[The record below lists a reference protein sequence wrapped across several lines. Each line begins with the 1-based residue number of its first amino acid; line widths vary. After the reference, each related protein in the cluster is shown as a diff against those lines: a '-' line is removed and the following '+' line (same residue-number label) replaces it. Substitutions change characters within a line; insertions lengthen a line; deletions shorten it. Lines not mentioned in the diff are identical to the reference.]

1 MKSIEIIGVELG
13 RTSVTNVGQMN
24 GNNIYNTTQI
34 EIITKQSNYK
44 KYFNEV
50 QISIGHDTGEKSKLQ
65 FTNNSDLE

>member
-1 MKSIEIIGVELG
+1 
-13 RTSVTNVGQMN
+13 MN

-50 QISIGHDTGEKSKLQ
+50 QISIGHDTGEKSRLQ